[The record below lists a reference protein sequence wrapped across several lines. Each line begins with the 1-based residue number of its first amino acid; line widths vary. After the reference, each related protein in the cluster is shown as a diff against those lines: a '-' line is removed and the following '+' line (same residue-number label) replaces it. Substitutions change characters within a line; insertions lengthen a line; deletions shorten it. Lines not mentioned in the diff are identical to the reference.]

1 MSNQNG
7 GSRRGIRVR
16 MTARDTQEEHR
27 ASTQL
32 ELFFDLTFVVAV
44 ASVTAQLALGLAE
57 GHARSVMTP
66 YLQVF
71 FAIWW
76 AWMNFTWFAS
86 AYDTDDVPY
95 RLMTMLQMGGVLLLA
110 AGVPAAV
117 DGDYRAATF
126 GYLLMRIGL
135 VAQWLRAAREHPDSR
150 PTAQRY
156 AMGISLVQVGWLLRL
171 WAADQGLIPAGW
183 QVPLFVALVACE
195 LAVPVWA
202 ERPGRTAW
210 HADHIAERY
219 GLFTIIVLG
228 EGVLAASTGV
238 QAALGARGVSGSL
251 IAIAVAGLVLLF
263 ALWWLYF
270 LEPSGEALGRHRDLS
285 YVWGYAHYGIFA
297 ALAALGAGLEVA
309 VEQTGHHLSISATTV
324 GYAVAV
330 PVAVFLVLYWA
341 VHAPIV
347 ELPRVRPVLILGA
360 AAAVLVLPLA
370 AEVVGAATV
379 IAGIAVS
386 GALVVAVTVVAP
398 REALTPPDGPL
409 TSG

>member
-7 GSRRGIRVR
+7 GGGRGLRVR

-44 ASVTAQLALGLAE
+44 ASVTAQLVHGLAQ
-57 GHARSVMTP
+57 GHATSVLVP

-117 DGDYRAATF
+117 DGDFGAVTA
-126 GYLLMRIGL
+126 GYLVMRIGL
-135 VAQWLRAAREHPDSR
+135 VAQWWRAAHEHPESR
-150 PTAQRY
+150 PTALRY
-156 AMGISLVQVGWLLRL
+156 AAGISVVQVGWLLRL
-171 WAADQGLIPAGW
+171 WAADQGLIPSGW
-183 QVPLFVALVACE
+183 QVPLFLVLVACE
-195 LAVPVWA
+195 LTVPVWA

-210 HADHIAERY
+210 HAEHIAERY

-238 QAALGARGVSGSL
+238 QAALVSRGVSVSL
-251 IAIAVAGLVLLF
+251 VVIAVAGLVLIF
-263 ALWWLYF
+263 ALWWLSF
-270 LEPSGEALGRHRDLS
+270 LEPSGDALAHHRDLS
-285 YVWGYAHYGIFA
+285 YLWGYAHYAVFA

-309 VEQTGHHLSISATTV
+309 VEQTGHHLTVPATTV

-330 PVAVFLVLYWA
+330 PVAVYLVLYWA

-347 ELPRVRPVLILGA
+347 DLPRVRPVLLLGGA
-360 AAAVLVLPLA
+360 AVVLVLPLA
-370 AEVVGAATV
+370 GEALGVAPVV
-379 IAGIAVS
+379 AGIAVVS
-386 GALVVAVTVVAP
+386 ALVVAITVVAP
-398 REALTPPDGPL
+398 RAER
-409 TSG
+409 